1 MLTPRHG
8 VTVEGDHLRRYESV
22 LPDFE
27 AFWEALQ
34 RPLPQTLAVNDQR
47 LSAEALA
54 EGLAGALT
62 LTPLPWRPGAFRLAP
77 EDRPGRH
84 WRFSA
89 GHFTVQ
95 EEASLLPVALLDA
108 APGDRVLDLC
118 AAPGNKTALLA
129 LALKNQ
135 GTVIANDLQESRLAA
150 LHDLIRRL
158 GLMNVS
164 TTCGDGARLPLGETS
179 LDRVL
184 LDAPCPAEG
193 KAQRGYLR
201 ASSDTFRAGLRQTQ
215 RRLLEHALKLC
226 RPGGRIVYSTC
237 TFAPEE
243 NEGVI
248 TAFLE
253 AFGDQVRVRPV
264 AGLPPGASPGLEAFE
279 NQRFHPD
286 LVHACR
292 LWPQRSGTG
301 GFFAVCLEKAAPE
314 GTERAA
320 FGPSALPEATK
331 DPRLPAL
338 LARYGW
344 SAKDLEPWRLIDS
357 PRSVRILAA
366 DHEVPRG
373 PRYLTHGLDLARNR
387 ARVAKLSTPA
397 AMALGP
403 LARREV
409 LLLGDEAF
417 LAYRRRETIG
427 LKAKDI
433 PSSVTPGAVILEHQ
447 GTFQGIGLLHFENG
461 TWTLESQFPKA
472 WVRDNT

>member
-1 MLTPRHG
+1 M
-8 VTVEGDHLRRYESV
+8 TVEGDHLRRYASV
-22 LPDFE
+22 LPDFD

-54 EGLAGALT
+54 EGLAGALS

-95 EEASLLPVALLDA
+95 EEASLLPGALLEA

-129 LALKNQ
+129 LALKNR

-164 TTCGDGARLPLGETS
+164 STCGDGARLPLGENTF
-179 LDRVL
+179 DRIL
-184 LDAPCPAEG
+184 LDAPCTAEG

-201 ASSDTFRAGLRQTQ
+201 ASSETFRAGLRQTQ

-253 AFGDQVRVRPV
+253 AFGDQVRVRPL

-279 NQRFHPD
+279 DQRFHPD

-314 GTERAA
+314 GTQRAA
-320 FGPSALPEATK
+320 LGPSALPEPTK

-344 SAKDLEPWRLIDS
+344 TKEDLEPWRLIDS

-366 DHEVPRG
+366 DHEAPRG

-409 LLLGDEAF
+409 LPLGDAAF
-417 LAYRRRETIG
+417 LAYRRRETIR
-427 LKAKDI
+427 LNAEDI
-433 PSSVTPGAVILEHQ
+433 PGSITPGAVILEHQ
-447 GTFQGIGLLHFENG
+447 GTFQGIGLLFQENG
-461 TWTLESQFPKA
+461 AWTLESQFPKA

>member
-164 TTCGDGARLPLGETS
+164 TTCGDGARLPLGESTF
-179 LDRVL
+179 DRVL
-184 LDAPCPAEG
+184 LDAPCTAEG

-253 AFGDQVRVRPV
+253 AFG
-264 AGLPPGASPGLEAFE
+264 LF
-279 NQRFHPD
+279 
-286 LVHACR
+286 CR
-292 LWPQRSGTG
+292 
-301 GFFAVCLEKAAPE
+301 
-314 GTERAA
+314 
-320 FGPSALPEATK
+320 
-331 DPRLPAL
+331 
-338 LARYGW
+338 
-344 SAKDLEPWRLIDS
+344 
-357 PRSVRILAA
+357 
-366 DHEVPRG
+366 
-373 PRYLTHGLDLARNR
+373 
-387 ARVAKLSTPA
+387 
-397 AMALGP
+397 
-403 LARREV
+403 
-409 LLLGDEAF
+409 
-417 LAYRRRETIG
+417 
-427 LKAKDI
+427 
-433 PSSVTPGAVILEHQ
+433 
-447 GTFQGIGLLHFENG
+447 
-461 TWTLESQFPKA
+461 
-472 WVRDNT
+472 